1 MDFPLLAQRREVGDV
16 RKLDERLFRRL
27 GGRVPGYGRGR
38 VIGGSLGAVVYLG
51 IMAADV
57 IREHSDR
64 YPKHERQKIPS
75 GPHVHHVMLALF
87 DVSSGER
94 ITDADVEARVS
105 PLGLSGPKKRLDPTS
120 VAGAVTYCNYFTLA
134 PTETYVIQAL
144 IRRPGV
150 PHVNRAKFVL

>member
-1 MDFPLLAQRREVGDV
+1 MSGNWMNGFFGALVAGFLVMVAGVSSANH
-16 RKLDERLFRRL
+16 L
-27 GGRVPGYGRGR
+27 GRSQVVDGT
-38 VIGGSLGAVVYLG
+38 VVYLG

-57 IREHSDR
+57 IREHPDQ

-94 ITDADVEARVS
+94 ITDADVEVRVS

-120 VAGAVTYCNYFTLA
+120 VAGAVTYCNYFALA

-150 PHVNRAKFVL
+150 PHVIRAKFVL